1 MDQGQ
6 FTVRLSDEPK
16 KDDDIIEDDFL
27 SVKLSDGQNQEP
39 ALKQEHRLFD
49 ETPWIKK
56 SSKKQYYSDEE
67 LEVCLKPPLPKVIA
81 FN

>member
-1 MDQGQ
+1 MN
-6 FTVRLSDEPK
+6 LS

-27 SVKLSDGQNQEP
+27 SVKLSDGKNQEP
-39 ALKQEHRLFD
+39 ALKLEHKLFD

-67 LEVCLKPPLPKVIA
+67 LEVCLKPPLPKVT
-81 FN
+81 FSEL